1 MEKEPEL
8 QIGVS
13 HPEET
18 SFTFCPVLGIPP
30 MFSAQDSVASH
41 RYIFNKVV
49 SLERERVWVS
59 VLYADIIT

>member
-8 QIGVS
+8 QIGVA

-30 MFSAQDSVASH
+30 TFSAQDSFASH

-49 SLERERVWVS
+49 SSEREFGYLS
-59 VLYADIIT
+59 SMQT